1 MIVQVVGIPSS
12 GTTARIGERF
22 RLREGQPLRIGTAS
36 DARIRIT
43 ANETTELRIL
53 HSPSGTGV
61 ELESSGVKI
70 TIGAVN
76 ISPGSSAMIRERDC
90 LFIDESLVL
99 QFLEA
104 APKAP
109 PRNLELERVI
119 AGKDDNA
126 DGWRVYLDFLEENG
140 DELLSWIRSSHEADE
155 RLRRLGGL
163 GEAVVAGEVLPT
175 FNAYGFVTSVRI
187 LRAALR
193 RPGRLAWL
201 ITQTGRLPVARL
213 LTSLQV
219 ELFSGGTVNDVEAVS
234 ALNALST
241 CDFVTSLREVSLG
254 FVGAGGQ
261 WPQTDEAWLQ
271 LQRVAPHLTGSWATV
286 VSAGL
291 RARLKLEAWT
301 PTASAAWSD
310 VVLNPQR
317 TEVGGGAECLARLI
331 GDVPKLACSLHR
343 TVEGEWVVHDERADP
358 FRTGGGRYAL
368 RVNGV
373 PVARA
378 VLKPGDVV
386 EPIEGVRL
394 RFELINASA

>member
-1 MIVQVVGIPSS
+1 MIAQVIGVPTS
-12 GTTARIGERF
+12 GSTARIGERF

-43 ANETTELRIL
+43 APTTTELRIL
-53 HSPSGTGV
+53 HAPSGTGI
-61 ELESSGVKI
+61 ELESSGVRVS
-70 TIGAVN
+70 IGGVN
-76 ISPGSSAMIRERDC
+76 VAPGSSAVVHEGDC

-99 QFLEA
+99 QFLAE
-104 APKAP
+104 APKPP
-109 PRNLELERVI
+109 PRNLELERNI
-119 AGKDDNA
+119 AGQDDGSDA
-126 DGWRVYLDFLEENG
+126 WRVYLDFLEENA
-140 DELLSWIRSSHEADE
+140 DPLLTWIRSEHVPEE
-155 RLRRLGGL
+155 KLRRLGGL
-163 GEAVVAGEVLPT
+163 GEAFVAGEVLPT
-175 FNAYGFVTSVRI
+175 FNSYGFITSVRI
-187 LRAALR
+187 LRSALG

-201 ITQTGRLPVARL
+201 IGQTGRLPGARL
-213 LTSLQV
+213 LSSLHA

-254 FVGAGGQ
+254 FVGAGGA

-271 LQRVAPHLTGSWATV
+271 LQRVAPHLQGSWATV

-358 FRTGGGRYAL
+358 FRAGGGRYAL

-373 PVARA
+373 PTARA

-386 EPIEGVRL
+386 EPVEGVRL
-394 RFELINASA
+394 RFELVSG

>member
-1 MIVQVVGIPSS
+1 MIVQVIGIPAS
-12 GTTARIGERF
+12 GTTARVGERF

-36 DARIRIT
+36 DARIRVT
-43 ANETTELRIL
+43 APATTELRIL
-53 HSPSGTGV
+53 HAPSGTGV
-61 ELESSGVKI
+61 ELEASGVRVSI
-70 TIGAVN
+70 CGVN
-76 ISPGSSAMIRERDC
+76 VAAGSSAVVHDGDC
-90 LFIDESLVL
+90 LFIDEALVL
-99 QFLEA
+99 QFLND
-104 APKAP
+104 APKPP
-109 PRNLELERVI
+109 PRNLEFERTI
-119 AGKDDNA
+119 AGQDDNA
-126 DGWRVYLDFLEENG
+126 DGWRVYLDFLEEQG
-140 DELLSWIRSSHEADE
+140 DPLLSWVRSPHEPEA

-175 FNAYGFVTSVRI
+175 WNQYGFVTSVRI
-187 LRAALR
+187 LRAASR

-201 ITQTGRLPVARL
+201 IGQAGRLPVARL
-213 LTSLQV
+213 LSSLHV

-234 ALNALST
+234 ALNALSG

-254 FVGAGGQ
+254 FVGAGGA

-271 LQRVAPHLTGSWATV
+271 LQRVAPYLQGSWATV

-317 TEVGGGAECLARLI
+317 TEVGGGAECLARLV
-331 GDVPKLACSLHR
+331 GDVPRLACSLHR

-358 FRTGGGRYAL
+358 FHSGGGRYAL

-386 EPIEGVRL
+386 EPVEGVRL
-394 RFELINASA
+394 RFELVSG

>member
-1 MIVQVVGIPSS
+1 MIVQVIGIPSS

-43 ANETTELRIL
+43 APTTTELRIL
-53 HSPSGTGV
+53 HAVSGTGI
-61 ELESSGVKI
+61 ELESTGVRV
-70 TIGAVN
+70 TIGGVN
-76 ISPGSSAMIRERDC
+76 VSTGSSAVVADGDC

-99 QFLEA
+99 QFLNE
-104 APKAP
+104 APKPP
-109 PRNLELERVI
+109 PRNLELERTI
-119 AGKDDNA
+119 AGQDDNA
-126 DGWRVYLDFLEENG
+126 DGWRVYLDFLEEQG
-140 DELLSWIRSSHEADE
+140 DPLLSWIRSSHEVGE

-163 GEAVVAGEVLPT
+163 GEAVVAGEVLPAW
-175 FNAYGFVTSVRI
+175 NQYGFVTSVRI
-187 LRAALR
+187 LRAALK

-201 ITQTGRLPVARL
+201 IGQTGRLPVARL
-213 LTSLQV
+213 MSSVNV
-219 ELFSGGTVNDVEAVS
+219 ELFSGGTANDVEAVS
-234 ALNALST
+234 ALNALSA
-241 CDFVTSLREVSLG
+241 CDFVTSLRDVSLG
-254 FVGAGGQ
+254 FVGAGGA

-271 LQRVAPHLTGSWATV
+271 LQRVAPYLQGSWATV

-291 RARLKLEAWT
+291 RARLKLDAWT

-358 FRTGGGRYAL
+358 FRSGGGRYAL

-378 VLKPGDVV
+378 VLKPGDLV
-386 EPIEGVRL
+386 EPIEGLRL
-394 RFELINASA
+394 KFELVSG